1 MSAPLS
7 IEPVLA
13 GAAPALE
20 TERLGRRYGKVRALH
35 DCWLSLPA
43 GSVIALAGPNGA
55 GKSTLLQL
63 VTALLEP
70 TEGVIRVFDEP
81 VRAGVAAGLERVAFV
96 AQDHPLYRH
105 LTLADHL
112 ELGHRLNRRWDRT
125 LAERRFAELDLPL
138 RRRAK
143 DLSGGQQAQ
152 VALALAMAKRA
163 PLLVLDEP
171 LASLDPL
178 ARREFMATVLAAVVE
193 DGLTVL
199 MSSHVVAE
207 LERVCDW
214 LVVLSHG
221 RVRMTG
227 PVDDLVASH
236 RVLTGPRTE
245 LGTSIPGVVRHE
257 QAERQSTLLVHT
269 IGERPPVHPNWQ
281 SRPVGLEELV
291 LAYLEL
297 PEGEPVVPGNAP
309 GIPGTPGKPR
319 ILPDPSTGR
328 ASNSPPAEW
337 SSR

>member
-1 MSAPLS
+1 MSGPLS
-7 IEPVLA
+7 IEPNL
-13 GAAPALE
+13 GGDAPALE
-20 TERLGRRYGKVRALH
+20 TERLGKRYGKVRALH

-43 GSVIALAGPNGA
+43 GAVIALVGPNGA

-70 TEGVIRVFDEP
+70 TEGVVRVFDAP
-81 VRAGVAAGLERVAFV
+81 VRAGAAAGLEQVAFV
-96 AQDHPLYRH
+96 AQDHPLYRGF
-105 LTLADHL
+105 TLADHL
-112 ELGHRLNRRWDRT
+112 EMGRRLNRRWDRT

-152 VALALAMAKRA
+152 VALALALAKRA

-178 ARREFMATVLAAVVE
+178 ARREFMSTVMAAVAE

-207 LERVCDW
+207 LERVSDW

-221 RVRMTG
+221 RVRLSG
-227 PVDDLVASH
+227 PVDDLVSSH

-245 LGTSIPGVVRHE
+245 LAASVPGVVRQEH
-257 QAERQSTLLVHT
+257 ADRHSTMLVRT
-269 IGERPPVHPNWQ
+269 TGERPEFHPAWQ
-281 SRPVGLEELV
+281 SRSIGLEDLV

-297 PEGEPVVPGNAP
+297 P
-309 GIPGTPGKPR
+309 
-319 ILPDPSTGR
+319 DP
-328 ASNSPPAEW
+328 ASQPPAQPSPTET
-337 SSR
+337 SPR